1 MDVDVSIGL
10 SMRGTDDAVSQG
22 RMKKQLLRFL
32 ETTRFKTARST
43 VVEPDPDNPTE
54 TVRSIVDFVEHK
66 LAYPVEVRSDSVSD
80 AEYLRVLDTAIT
92 RFTSETESRGSDE

>member
-32 ETTRFKTARST
+32 ESTRFKAARST
-43 VVEPDPDNPTE
+43 VVERDPDNPAE

-80 AEYLRVLDTAIT
+80 AEYLRVLDAAIT
-92 RFTSETESRGSDE
+92 RFTSEAESPGSDE